1 MSRSCPTSNDLLV
14 SWAAERRH
22 ADAAYERWCRA
33 QLGDKSLAYAAY
45 LAAADREDAA
55 AAAAMALGTC

>member
-1 MSRSCPTSNDLLV
+1 MSRSFPTSNEFLR

-22 ADAAYERWCRA
+22 AHIAYQRWCQARF
-33 QLGDKSLAYAAY
+33 GEKSLAYAAY

-55 AAAAMALGTC
+55 AAAAMAVSAC